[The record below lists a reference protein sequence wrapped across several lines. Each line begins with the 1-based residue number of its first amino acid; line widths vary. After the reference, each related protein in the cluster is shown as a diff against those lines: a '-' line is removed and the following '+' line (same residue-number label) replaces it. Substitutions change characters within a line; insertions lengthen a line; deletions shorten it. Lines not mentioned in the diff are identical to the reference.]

1 MATPAITV
9 NVIGEKELA
18 RKLTNR
24 LYVVPVSRFFRAAG
38 QTIKG
43 RAQDNAPRFDGNLVN
58 SMQVETDTRTPMR
71 FVRVGTNAEY
81 AAAVEKGS
89 RPHFPPIEAITP
101 WAKAHDMSPF
111 GLALSIA
118 RKGTAPHP
126 FLEPALTDSKTDIIF
141 LLSRMRTEIEAQ
153 AGRA

>member
-1 MATPAITV
+1 MATPALRVTV
-9 NVIGEKELA
+9 TGDKALA
-18 RKLTNR
+18 RKMGTS
-24 LYVVPVSRFFRAAG
+24 LYAAPVSRFFRASG

-58 SMQVETDTRTPMR
+58 SIQVETDSGTPMR

-81 AAAVEKGS
+81 AAAVESGS
-89 RPHFPPIEAITP
+89 RPHFPPIAAITP

-126 FLEPALTDSKTDIIF
+126 FLGPALDDSRTDIIF
-141 LLSRMRTEIEAQ
+141 LLSRMGAEIEMQ
-153 AGRA
+153 AGRS